1 MTTETT
7 HQPTAEFRDYLEGEI
22 VREFRRDRSF
32 ARLRVVAILLATL
45 AAGTTAGLAS
55 AQIRQG
61 AQRDSLLET
70 VQSDLALAALRL
82 ELARARLAEVQG
94 QFKVGALG
102 PASLTAA
109 ESELRQMEAQSAR
122 VKLNID
128 EIRASALPPRDDL
141 NAPLVG
147 SRDFVTDRMNLDLFT
162 AQQRMTAAEQAL
174 AQAED
179 RWRVGS
185 VPEMTVQDARLELTK
200 ARAALGTLAERRKL
214 RKEFVEQG
222 TDVEQLNRRF
232 QQAQARFDA
241 MVVQE
246 AVKVMLERVKL
257 LRERRAVGEASELDV
272 LRAEIE
278 LKEREAELLL
288 LARQLR
294 GLSKPS

>member
-1 MTTETT
+1 
-7 HQPTAEFRDYLEGEI
+7 
-22 VREFRRDRSF
+22 
-32 ARLRVVAILLATL
+32 
-45 AAGTTAGLAS
+45 
-55 AQIRQG
+55 
-61 AQRDSLLET
+61 
-70 VQSDLALAALRL
+70 
-82 ELARARLAEVQG
+82 
-94 QFKVGALG
+94 VGALG

-141 NAPLVG
+141 NAPLVE

>member
-1 MTTETT
+1 
-7 HQPTAEFRDYLEGEI
+7 
-22 VREFRRDRSF
+22 
-32 ARLRVVAILLATL
+32 
-45 AAGTTAGLAS
+45 
-55 AQIRQG
+55 
-61 AQRDSLLET
+61 
-70 VQSDLALAALRL
+70 
-82 ELARARLAEVQG
+82 
-94 QFKVGALG
+94 
-102 PASLTAA
+102 
-109 ESELRQMEAQSAR
+109 MEAQSAR

-141 NAPLVG
+141 NAPLVE

>member
-1 MTTETT
+1 MTTEIM
-7 HQPTAEFRDYLEGEI
+7 HQPTPEFRDYLEGEI
-22 VREFRRDRSF
+22 VREYRRHRSY
-32 ARLRVVAILLATL
+32 ARLRVAAILLATL

-70 VQSDLALAALRL
+70 AQSDLALAALRL
-82 ELARARLAEVQG
+82 ELARARLAEVQN

-109 ESELRQMEAQSAR
+109 ESELRQMEAQAAR

-128 EIRASALPPRDDL
+128 EIRASAMPPRDDL

-147 SRDFVTDRMNLDLFT
+147 TRDFVTDRMNLDLFT

-200 ARAALGTLAERRKL
+200 ARAALGSLAERRKL
-214 RKEFVEQG
+214 RTEFLEQG
-222 TDVEQLNRRF
+222 TDVEELNRRF

-294 GLSKPS
+294 GLSKPN